1 MGATVSMLVLVITKI
16 GRYYRTT
23 VPREVRKILGLKE
36 NDKVEWI
43 LEDGKDNRKKEEWRS
58 RLKVALQIWKIDKK
72 CGTVR

>member
-1 MGATVSMLVLVITKI
+1 MLVLVITKI

>member
-1 MGATVSMLVLVITKI
+1 VGATVSMLVLVITKI

-58 RLKVALQIWKIDKK
+58 RLKVALQIWKINKK